1 MKVAQ
6 HFSAGFAFI
15 YRTVPIGTID
25 KYSITTSHED

>member
-6 HFSAGFAFI
+6 HFNVEIAFI
-15 YRTVPIGTID
+15 YRTVPVGTID